1 MSAGAAPPLLAP
13 RAHVLQM
20 LQLDLLTPFE
30 SAPTLLVAW
39 GGGGGGA
46 PTRARL
52 KLPVLLHRFLS
63 PWQLSA
69 EDYFKHWRGAGHVE
83 KQLSFQFNAPY
94 HAEAVKASIGGANL
108 SVLERVDP
116 VASNL
121 VAAGT
126 LSQQGLDPSAG
137 GCLLRL
143 ELNLNY
149 ARGQDGTPRA
159 AARSTPPPTPPLED
173 SITPPPL

>member
-1 MSAGAAPPLLAP
+1 
-13 RAHVLQM
+13 M

-39 GGGGGGA
+39 GGGGGGGGGA

-94 HAEAVKASIGGANL
+94 SAEAVKASIGGANL
-108 SVLERVDP
+108 SVLDRVDP

-159 AARSTPPPTPPLED
+159 AARSTPPPPLED
-173 SITPPPL
+173 SITPPPRSHHPQHHA